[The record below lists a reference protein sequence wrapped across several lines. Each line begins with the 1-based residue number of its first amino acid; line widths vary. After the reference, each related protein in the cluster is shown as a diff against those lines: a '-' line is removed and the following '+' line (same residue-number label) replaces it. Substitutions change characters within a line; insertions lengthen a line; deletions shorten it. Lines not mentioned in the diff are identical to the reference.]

1 MNSNTQENKKI
12 AIKFFES
19 LRAGTEDY
27 LNFYTD
33 ESVIWTAGDNA
44 IGGTR
49 SKREIAEFAQGILA
63 AFPNGITFNI
73 IGITAEDDRVAV
85 EANGSAMHVSGQE
98 YNNKYHFLLI
108 IKDGKIMKLKE
119 YMDTQLAAKI
129 LLSEK

>member
-19 LRAGTEDY
+19 LSAGTEDY

-49 SKREIAEFAQGILA
+49 SKREIVEFAQGILA

-85 EANGSAMHVSGQE
+85 EANG
-98 YNNKYHFLLI
+98 
-108 IKDGKIMKLKE
+108 
-119 YMDTQLAAKI
+119 
-129 LLSEK
+129 